1 MAGNYRFVVAG
12 LLFGAGIINY
22 ADRAALGVAA
32 PLISKDLGLS
42 PSSLGVV
49 FSTFFIGYAIFAF
62 VGGQLADRFGP
73 RRVYIWA
80 ATGWSVLSALT
91 GAATGFVSL
100 LVVRALFG
108 FAEGPMNSTTN
119 RTITNWFPRE
129 ETARTIGFT
138 FSGQTVG
145 SAIAAPVVGLLMLA
159 SSWRVAFL
167 VTGLAGLLWVLVWR
181 LLVTD
186 LPQQNPH
193 VGQQEIAMVAA
204 SRAVSAVPVSDRAL
218 PLGRYL
224 LRASTLSLGLG
235 MFAVNY
241 TLYIFL
247 SWLPS
252 YLTGALHLNLKQ
264 MSFVAAIP
272 WACGFVG
279 YVGGGIV
286 ADALYRRAS
295 DRLLARKLT
304 TIVPLA
310 LAAAALI
317 AVNAAHG
324 AVVAVALIAAAVMLL
339 TSSVQSCWA
348 TIHEL
353 VPETRVGAVSGF
365 IHLLSNISGIIGP
378 IVTGFAVQYF
388 GGYTSAFAIA
398 SILALAGVVAMSVFV
413 RRPAGAGAQAPLQER
428 VSTARR

>member
-1 MAGNYRFVVAG
+1 MPGNFRFVVAG
-12 LLFGAGIINY
+12 LLFAAGIINY
-22 ADRAALGVAA
+22 ADRAALGIAA

-49 FSTFFIGYAIFAF
+49 FSTFFVGYALFAF
-62 VGGQLADRFGP
+62 VGGQLADRYGP

-80 ATGWSVLSALT
+80 ATGWSLLSALT

-100 LVVRALFG
+100 LLVRALFG

-145 SAIAAPVVGLLMLA
+145 SAIAGPVVGLLML
-159 SSWRVAFL
+159 STSWRVAFL
-167 VTGLAGLLWVLVWR
+167 LTGLAGLLWVLVWR

-186 LPQQNPH
+186 LPQQNRR
-193 VGQQEIAMVAA
+193 VGQDEIALVTA
-204 SRAVSAVPVSDRAL
+204 SRAVPVVPQSDLAL
-218 PLGRYL
+218 PLRRYL

-252 YLTGALHLNLKQ
+252 YLTGALHLDLKQ

-286 ADALYRRAS
+286 ADALYRRS
-295 DRLLARKLT
+295 SNRLRTRKLT

-310 LAAAALI
+310 LAAAALL
-317 AVNAAHG
+317 AVNAAHS
-324 AVVAVALIAAAVMLL
+324 AVVAVVLIAAAVMLL

-378 IVTGFAVQYF
+378 IVTGLAVQYL
-388 GGYTSAFAIA
+388 GGYDSAFAIA

-413 RRPAGAGAQAPLQER
+413 RRPEASGFAPGTPSKATL
-428 VSTARR
+428 

>member
-1 MAGNYRFVVAG
+1 MATGRYRFVVAV

-22 ADRAALGVAA
+22 ADRAALGIAA
-32 PLISKDLGLS
+32 PVIRKDLALS
-42 PSSLGVV
+42 PSALGVV
-49 FSTFFIGYAIFAF
+49 FSAFFVGYAIFAF
-62 VGGQLADRFGP
+62 VGGQLADRYGP
-73 RRVYIWA
+73 RRVYTWA
-80 ATGWSVLSALT
+80 ATAWSLLSAAT

-100 LVVRALFG
+100 LAVRTLFG

-145 SAIAAPVVGLLMLA
+145 SAIAAPVVGLLTLEY
-159 SSWRVAFL
+159 SWRVAFL
-167 VTGLAGLLWVLVWR
+167 IIGFAGLIWVLVWR
-181 LLVTD
+181 ALVTD
-186 LPQQNPH
+186 LPERNAH
-193 VGQQEIAMVAA
+193 VGPGERALVAA
-204 SRAVSAVPVSDRAL
+204 SRAVPVVPPSDRAL
-218 PLGRYL
+218 PLRRYL

-252 YLTGALHLNLKQ
+252 YLTGALHMDLKQ

-272 WACGFVG
+272 WASGFVG

-286 ADALYRRAS
+286 ADAVYRHSA

-317 AVNAAHG
+317 AVDAA
-324 AVVAVALIAAAVMLL
+324 ARPSVAVTLIAVAVMLL
-339 TSSVQSCWA
+339 TCSVQSCWA

-353 VPETRVGAVSGF
+353 VPDTRVGAVSGF

-378 IVTGFAVQYF
+378 VVTGLAVQYL
-388 GGYTSAFAIA
+388 GGYDSAFAIA
-398 SILALAGVVAMSVFV
+398 SALAVAGVVAMTAFV
-413 RRPAGAGAQAPLQER
+413 RRPAGAAALASPLAGR
-428 VSTARR
+428 V

>member
-1 MAGNYRFVVAG
+1 MSGNYRFVVAA

-32 PLISKDLGLS
+32 PLISKDLALS

-62 VGGQLADRFGP
+62 VGGQLADRYGP

-80 ATGWSVLSALT
+80 ATGWSLLSALT

-167 VTGLAGLLWVLVWR
+167 LTGLAGLLWVLAWR
-181 LLVTD
+181 FLVTD
-186 LPQQNPH
+186 LPQQNAR
-193 VGQQEIAMVAA
+193 VGREEVAMVAA
-204 SRAVSAVPVSDRAL
+204 SRAVPVVPPSDRAL

-286 ADALYRRAS
+286 ADALYRRSS

-310 LAAAALI
+310 LAAVALI

-324 AVVAVALIAAAVMLL
+324 AAVAVTLIAAAVMLL

-378 IVTGFAVQYF
+378 IVTGFAVQYL
-388 GGYTSAFAIA
+388 GGYNSAFVIA
-398 SILALAGVVAMSVFV
+398 SMLALAGVVAMSVFV
-413 RRPAGAGAQAPLQER
+413 RRPAGPGTQAPLRKR

>member
-1 MAGNYRFVVAG
+1 MITRNYRFVVAV

-32 PLISKDLGLS
+32 PVIRKDLALS
-42 PSSLGVV
+42 PSALGVV
-49 FSTFFIGYAIFAF
+49 FSTFFVGYAIFAF
-62 VGGQLADRFGP
+62 VGGQLADRYGP
-73 RRVYIWA
+73 RRVYVWA
-80 ATGWSVLSALT
+80 ATGWSLLSALT

-138 FSGQTVG
+138 FSGQTIG

-159 SSWRVAFL
+159 YSWRVAFL
-167 VTGLAGLLWVLVWR
+167 LTGLAGLLWVVAWR
-181 LLVTD
+181 VLVTD
-186 LPQQNPH
+186 LPRQNAR
-193 VGQQEIAMVAA
+193 VGPDEVAMVTA
-204 SRAVSAVPVSDRAL
+204 SRTVPVVPASDRAL

-252 YLTGALHLNLKQ
+252 YLTGALHLDLKQ

-286 ADALYRRAS
+286 ADALYRRFS

-324 AVVAVALIAAAVMLL
+324 PALAVALIAAAVMLL
-339 TSSVQSCWA
+339 TCSVQSCWA

-365 IHLLSNISGIIGP
+365 IHLLSNISGIVGP
-378 IVTGFAVQYF
+378 IVTGLTVQYF
-388 GGYTSAFAIA
+388 GGYASAFAVA
-398 SILALAGVVAMSVFV
+398 STLALAGVVAMSVFV
-413 RRPAGAGAQAPLQER
+413 RRPAAAAMPHALPSGR
-428 VSTARR
+428 V